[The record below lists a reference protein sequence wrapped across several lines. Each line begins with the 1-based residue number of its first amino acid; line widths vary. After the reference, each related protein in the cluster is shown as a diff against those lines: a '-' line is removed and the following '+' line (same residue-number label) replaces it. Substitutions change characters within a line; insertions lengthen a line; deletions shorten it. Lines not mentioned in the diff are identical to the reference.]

1 MDQKPV
7 DIKETGKKSIQDYEF
22 YGSRDMTYVVSIE
35 PGLITI
41 DSASATSAFA
51 CIWCTF
57 PPIIPSRPNPCGW
70 YPSLSAYSFSRNFLM
85 ARKS

>member
-7 DIKETGKKSIQDYEF
+7 DIKETGKKSTKDYEF
-22 YGSRDMTYVVSIE
+22 YGSRDTTYVASTG

-41 DSASATSAFA
+41 DGVSATSAFA

-57 PPIIPSRPNPCGW
+57 SPMTPSRLNPCGW
-70 YPSLSAYSFSRNFLM
+70 HPSLSAYLFSWNV
-85 ARKS
+85 